1 VSFAICGDKTL
12 WDCWWGVTTKTAMP
26 EQVDGGL
33 ATALDAVIAC
43 RRHASA
49 AA

>member
-12 WDCWWGVTTKTAMP
+12 WDSWHGQTTKTSMP

-33 ATALDAVIAC
+33 TSALDAVIAC